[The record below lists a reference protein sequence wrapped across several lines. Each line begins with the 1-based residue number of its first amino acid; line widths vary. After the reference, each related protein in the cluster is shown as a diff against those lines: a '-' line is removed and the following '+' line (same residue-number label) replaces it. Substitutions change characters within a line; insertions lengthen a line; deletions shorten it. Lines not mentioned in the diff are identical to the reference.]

1 MAVIEAIATTYLEAD
16 AASVTFSSI
25 PATYEH
31 LQLRVNAK
39 SNRTN
44 SSDDLRIYLGDSS
57 DSPVDT
63 GSDYYSHFMSGSG
76 STEGGGVGGS
86 TELRIGRVAGSKTDE
101 DAANYG
107 SAVIDILDYANA
119 NKNTTVL
126 GIGGLA
132 GDSSA
137 TGSIV
142 ALSSGIWET
151 ASTVTAVRV
160 DAMDGSGFIRGS
172 EFTLYGLTDS

>member
-31 LQLRVNAK
+31 LQLRCNAK

-44 SSDDLRIYLGDSS
+44 SSDDVRIYLGDSS

-63 GSDYYSHFMSGSG
+63 GSGYYSHYLSG
-76 STEGGGVGGS
+76 STTIEGAGVNAS
-86 TELRIGRVAGSKTDE
+86 NALRIMRVTGSKTDE

-107 SAVIDILDYANA
+107 STVIDIFDYANA

-126 GIGGLA
+126 GTGGLA

-137 TGSIV
+137 AGALV

-151 ASTVTAVRV
+151 ASVVTAVRV
-160 DAMDGSGFIRGS
+160 EAMDGSGWIRGT
-172 EFTLYGLTDS
+172 EVTLYGLKSS

>member
-1 MAVIEAIATTYLEAD
+1 MAVIEAISTTYLEAD

-31 LQLRVNAK
+31 LQLRCNLK

-44 SSDDLRIYLGDSS
+44 SSDPVRVCLGDSS

-63 GSDYYSHFMSGSG
+63 GSGYYSHYLSGNGSNAGAGVFG
-76 STEGGGVGGS
+76 STS
-86 TELRIGRVAGSKTDE
+86 LRIGRVAGSKTDE
-101 DAANYG
+101 NAANYG
-107 SAVIDILDYANA
+107 TTVIDIFDYANA

-132 GDSSA
+132 GVSSA
-137 TGSIV
+137 TGTV
-142 ALSSGIWET
+142 VVLASGIWET
-151 ASTVTAVRV
+151 ASVVTAVRV
-160 DAMDGSGFIRGS
+160 EAADGSGWIRGT
-172 EFTLYGLTDS
+172 EVTLYGLKSS

>member
-16 AASVTFSSI
+16 ASSVEFSSI

-31 LQLRVNAK
+31 LQLRLNAK

-44 SSDDLRIYLGDSS
+44 SSDNVRIYLGDSS

-63 GSDYYSHFMSGSG
+63 GSGYYCHYLLGAG
-76 STEGGGVGGS
+76 ATDGAGVNAS
-86 TELRIGRVAGSKTDE
+86 NALRIMRVAGSKTDE

-107 SAVIDILDYANA
+107 STVVDILDYANA

-126 GIGGLA
+126 GIGGLV
-132 GDSSA
+132 GDSS
-137 TGSIV
+137 GSGALV

-151 ASTVTAVRV
+151 ASVVTAVR
-160 DAMDGSGFIRGS
+160 AQAADGSGWIRGS
-172 EFTLYGLTDS
+172 VFTLYGLKSS

>member
-31 LQLRVNAK
+31 LQLRLNAK

-44 SSDDLRIYLGDSS
+44 SSDDVQIYLGDSS

-63 GSDYYSHFMSGSG
+63 GSDYYSHYLLGEG
-76 STEGGGVGGS
+76 DNDGAGVNESTN
-86 TELRIGRVAGSKTDE
+86 LRIMRVTGSKTDE

-107 SAVIDILDYANA
+107 STVIDIFDYANA

-132 GDSSA
+132 GDSS
-137 TGSIV
+137 GSGTLV

-151 ASTVTAVRV
+151 ASAVTAVRV
-160 DAMDGSGFIRGS
+160 EAMDGSGWIRGS
-172 EFTLYGLTDS
+172 EFTLYGLKSS